1 MKLSVILP
9 CFNGAKTIALQL
21 EALAHQCWSEPWE
34 LVVVNNGSTDDSMQI
49 VQSYRNLL
57 PNLRIV
63 DASVGRS
70 MKFKDCSSISSGVCL
85 AIIENPA
92 EPAVTV

>member
-1 MKLSVILP
+1 MKLSVVLP

-21 EALAHQCWSEPWE
+21 EALADQCWSEAWE

-57 PNLRIV
+57 PNLRIY
-63 DASVGRS
+63 SVSAGRLV
-70 MKFKDCSSISSGVCL
+70 KFKDCSSLSAGVCL
-85 AIIENPA
+85 ASIEILA
-92 EPAVTV
+92 ESAMMV

>member
-34 LVVVNNGSTDDSMQI
+34 LVVVNNRSTDRSMQI

-57 PNLRIV
+57 PNLQIYS
-63 DASVGRS
+63 ASGGRLV
-70 MKFKDCSSISSGVCL
+70 KFKDCSSISSGASL
-85 AIIENPA
+85 AIIKIPA
-92 EPAVTV
+92 EPAVTL